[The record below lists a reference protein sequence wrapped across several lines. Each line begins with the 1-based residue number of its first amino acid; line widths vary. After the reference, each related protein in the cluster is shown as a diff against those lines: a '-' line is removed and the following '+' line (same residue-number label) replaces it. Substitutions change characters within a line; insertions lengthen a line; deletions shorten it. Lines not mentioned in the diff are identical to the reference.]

1 MKSWSGF
8 FNWATG
14 AAAFLILA
22 ILLVIIGNIVW
33 AGAGGLSWR
42 FITTGTEAGMFDP
55 ATTGVLPMT
64 PESDAI
70 S

>member
-22 ILLVIIGNIVW
+22 ILLVI
-33 AGAGGLSWR
+33 LH
-42 FITTGTEAGMFDP
+42 M
-55 ATTGVLPMT
+55 
-64 PESDAI
+64 
-70 S
+70 